1 VTVTFAELDGKT
13 KLTLHQTVLES
24 FAMRTGAYS
33 SWLEMVD
40 GLVEAS
46 ARPGA
51 IDPKGQTMGNQN
63 KAMTWIGWGISG
75 LIGLMLL
82 ASATMKLLSPPDMV
96 EQFVDKLGY
105 PQHLL
110 LALAITEV
118 SCVIVYLIPRTAI
131 LGAVLL
137 TGYLGGAIAT
147 HVRVQDNFV
156 PPVIG
161 GVLVWLA
168 VYLRDPRVRA
178 LLPLRRPM
186 TSAESS

>member
-1 VTVTFAELDGKT
+1 
-13 KLTLHQTVLES
+13 
-24 FAMRTGAYS
+24 
-33 SWLEMVD
+33 
-40 GLVEAS
+40 
-46 ARPGA
+46 
-51 IDPKGQTMGNQN
+51 MGNQN

-75 LIGLMLL
+75 LIGLLL
-82 ASATMKLLSPPDMV
+82 LFSATAKLLSPPEMV

-110 LALAITEV
+110 LALALTEV
-118 SCVIVYLIPRTAI
+118 SCMIVYLIPRTAI

-147 HVRVQDNFV
+147 HVRVQDNFAG
-156 PPVIG
+156 PAIG